1 MDYSAKVQSAQK
13 FAEMGPAVTE
23 VVNFAQ
29 SEQALIGP
37 LQTSQQMWNS
47 AGSSLDGL
55 LATFPQIN
63 SELLAGWQ
71 SPADSSIYR
80 SASDDSTN
88 SIKASRDA
96 IGSPAGQCTAEY
108 GSAGIPNLLFNLAD
122 TITQTAQP
130 AQEAVTAYNA
140 AQQQFVQ
147 WLAAFPLATQKERD
161 AQELTFVNQ
170 ARPPAVKAGQALN
183 TLAQAYT
190 TSGPAIVSAAQQLKW
205 KGPGAGNTISGS
217 GAGGSGSQAGG
228 PSGAGGGQGGQAG
241 GQQGGQAGQQGGD
254 QAGQTGQGDEGDQGD
269 QAGQTGQDDQ
279 QGQDGQTGGQL
290 PGQLP
295 QVPGTGLAGMPT
307 TPLMPPMEQFQ
318 PPNIPLAPV
327 GATPA
332 GNLPIGNLPMPIGLG
347 GGGGRPPGGGGGG
360 GIGGGGGGGGI
371 KPDLPKVGG
380 GLTGGD
386 KQIARAGE
394 QLSPQSPVSSGRG
407 PGSPLGTGLAGSPS
421 SGAAAGGGV
430 PPMMPPGAGGM
441 GAGGGG
447 KPGKSGAAGTIR
459 PAGRKRD
466 RQSEETPGV
475 PAGLRGKAGKDLPGA
490 FPAVPANTRRRQ
502 EKTPTETLQ
511 LLDEDL
517 WKVENPEP
525 TQPHRYAN

>member
-1 MDYSAKVQSAQK
+1 MDYSAKVQGAQK

-29 SEQALIGP
+29 SEQALVGP

-47 AGSSLDGL
+47 AGSSLDGV
-55 LATFPQIN
+55 LASFPQIN

-80 SASDDSTN
+80 SASDESTN
-88 SIKASRDA
+88 SLKASRDA
-96 IGSPAGQCTAEY
+96 IGSPAGQCTAAY
-108 GSAGIPNLLFNLAD
+108 GSAGIPNLLLNLAD

-130 AQEAVTAYNA
+130 AQEALTAYNA
-140 AQQQFVQ
+140 AQQQFTQ
-147 WLAAFPLATQKERD
+147 WLAAFPLATQEQRD
-161 AQELTFVNQ
+161 TQELASVNQ
-170 ARPPAVKAGQALN
+170 ARPAAVKAGQALN

-205 KGPGAGNTISGS
+205 KGPGAGNTVSGS

-228 PSGAGGGQGGQAG
+228 SSGTGGNQG
-241 GQQGGQAGQQGGD
+241 GQQGGQ
-254 QAGQTGQGDEGDQGD
+254 QGD
-269 QAGQTGQDDQ
+269 QAGQQGQQGGGQAGQAGQGDQAGQDQ
-279 QGQDGQTGGQL
+279 QGQGGQTGGQL

-295 QVPGTGLAGMPT
+295 QVPGTGLAGLPT
-307 TPLMPPMEQFQ
+307 TPLMPPPIEPFQ
-318 PPNIPLAPV
+318 PPSIPLAPV

-332 GNLPIGNLPMPIGLG
+332 GNLPIGSLPMPIGLG

-360 GIGGGGGGGGI
+360 IGGGIGGGGI
-371 KPDLPKVGG
+371 KPDLPKVGTD

-394 QLSPQSPVSSGRG
+394 QLSPQSPLTSGRG
-407 PGSPLGTGLAGSPS
+407 PASPLGTGLASSPS
-421 SGAAAGGGV
+421 SGAGASGGV

-490 FPAVPANTRRRQ
+490 FPAVPTSTRRRQ
-502 EKTPTETLQ
+502 EKAPAETLQ

-517 WKVENPEP
+517 WKVEEPDTAPP
-525 TQPHRYAN
+525 TQPRRYAN